1 MIPKE
6 IQDKSIVLK
15 PERDKHVRNKHPWVF
30 MGAIASYPEFE
41 NGDILPVVTSSGT
54 FVGHGYFN
62 KGQSITGRMFSFEK
76 TDYPQSIFVENIR
89 AAIQLRKTV
98 LASQEKDTN
107 AYRLING
114 EGDDLPGLI
123 VDRYDKVLVIQI
135 NLLGVEKLKPLI
147 LETLQKETGIKLIY
161 EKSSTQ
167 TRRKEG
173 MKEFEG
179 WVVGEAE
186 EPFLIKEHGLKFNVS
201 VIGMQKTGFF
211 LDQREMRQLVR
222 SYAKDKTVLNCYS
235 YTGGFSVYALAG
247 GAKKVDSIDLSAPA
261 VEGAKENIE
270 LNGFS
275 GTDNGFFAQDV
286 LSYFRDQ
293 MGSGVAEGETAPSY
307 DFIILDPPAFAKK
320 SSDVT
325 NASRG
330 YRDINRAALEKLP
343 SGGLLLTSSCS
354 SHIDTEMFQTIVFQA
369 AKDAKRK
376 VKILSYHVLGADH
389 PVNLFFPEGD
399 YLKSL
404 LLYVE

>member
-1 MIPKE
+1 MISEELVKN
-6 IQDKSIVLK
+6 SIVLK
-15 PERDKHVRNKHPWVF
+15 TERDKHVRNKHPWVF
-30 MGAIASYPEFE
+30 MGAILSYPSFE
-41 NGDILPVVTSSGT
+41 NGEILPVVTASGS
-54 FVGHGYFN
+54 FIGYGYFN
-62 KGQSITGRMFSFEK
+62 KGQSISGRMFSFETQVADPK
-76 TDYPQSIFVENIR
+76 ELFVENIKS
-89 AAIQLRKTV
+89 AIALRNTA
-98 LASQEKDTN
+98 LESQKDETT

-123 VDRYDKVLVIQI
+123 VDRYGDVLVIQI
-135 NLLGVEKLKPLI
+135 NVLGVEKLKPLI
-147 LETLQKETGIKLIY
+147 LETLQTETGLSLIY

-173 MKEFEG
+173 LQEFEG
-179 WVVGEAE
+179 WLLGEKE
-186 EPFLIKEHGLKFNVS
+186 QPFFVQEHGLKFS
-201 VIGMQKTGFF
+201 VAVTGMQKTGFF

-222 SYAKDKTVLNCYS
+222 SYSKDKTVLNCFS

-247 GAKKVDSIDLSAPA
+247 GAKKVDSVDLSAPA
-261 VEGAKENIE
+261 VEGAKVNVE

-275 GTDNGFFAQDV
+275 GTENGFFAQDV

-293 MGSGVAEGETAPSY
+293 KDTEY

-320 SSDVT
+320 SSDII

-343 SGGLLLTSSCS
+343 KGGLLLTSSCS
-354 SHIDTEMFQTIVFQA
+354 SHIDSNMFQTIVFQA

-376 VKILSYHVLGADH
+376 VKILSYHVLAADH
-389 PVNLFFPEGD
+389 PVNLFYPEGD

-404 LLYVE
+404 LLYVT

>member
-1 MIPKE
+1 
-6 IQDKSIVLK
+6 
-15 PERDKHVRNKHPWVF
+15 
-30 MGAIASYPEFE
+30 
-41 NGDILPVVTSSGT
+41 
-54 FVGHGYFN
+54 
-62 KGQSITGRMFSFEK
+62 
-76 TDYPQSIFVENIR
+76 
-89 AAIQLRKTV
+89 
-98 LASQEKDTN
+98 
-107 AYRLING
+107 
-114 EGDDLPGLI
+114 
-123 VDRYDKVLVIQI
+123 
-135 NLLGVEKLKPLI
+135 
-147 LETLQKETGIKLIY
+147 
-161 EKSSTQ
+161 
-167 TRRKEG
+167 
-173 MKEFEG
+173 
-179 WVVGEAE
+179 
-186 EPFLIKEHGLKFNVS
+186 
-201 VIGMQKTGFF
+201 
-211 LDQREMRQLVR
+211 MRQLVR

-247 GAKKVDSIDLSAPA
+247 GAKKVDSIDLSVPA
-261 VEGAKENIE
+261 VEGARENVE

-275 GTDNGFFAQDV
+275 RTDNGFFAQDV

-325 NASRG
+325 NASR
-330 YRDINRAALEKLP
+330 
-343 SGGLLLTSSCS
+343 S